1 MTKTLT
7 FEFSEDQAEFLQ
19 AEAKREERSVDAVVG
34 DLVTQ
39 QMDYDAWFRRKVQEG
54 IDEADRGELIPHEDV
69 ATYVEALKA
78 ELIAKHGGK

>member
-7 FEFSEDQAEFLQ
+7 FELSEEEAEFLH
-19 AEAKREERSVDAVVG
+19 ATARREERSVDEVMSDFVR
-34 DLVTQ
+34 Q

-54 IDEADRGELIPHEDV
+54 IDEADRGELIPHEEVGAYLD
-69 ATYVEALKA
+69 TLKA